1 MIEQQYPMMAPV
13 FEALI
18 ALLLVGGGIFG
29 IIGSYGLLKL
39 REPMQ
44 RLHAPT
50 KASTIGVGTAL
61 VASAF
66 GVLFEGHGISW
77 HEVLVAAFMLL
88 TAPISALFMA
98 KVHLYQTI
106 DPSSL
111 PPTGVSRAWATLE
124 RDAEPALEDDASG
137 NFTIR

>member
-1 MIEQQYPMMAPV
+1 MMEPAYPFIDLAISLM
-13 FEALI
+13 
-18 ALLLVGGGIFG
+18 LVAGGAFG

-50 KASTIGVGTAL
+50 KASTIGVGAAL

-66 GVLFEGHGISW
+66 GLLVTGQGVSW
-77 HEVLVAAFMLL
+77 HEVLVAAFILL

-106 DPSSL
+106 DPASL
-111 PPTGVSRAWATLE
+111 PPTGVTRAWATLE
-124 RDAEPALEDDASG
+124 RDAEPTAKDG
-137 NFTIR
+137 G